1 MQRRITGTGSFL
13 EERLVIEA
21 RMGWKRVTAMI
32 IRFTKTRDIFGP
44 KVDRII
50 VSQKI
55 LMANELVHGEQ
66 GRRFSHQ
73 RPAGLRN
80 WAVETENSTGTL
92 VSFFLQFT
100 VKYLLNLGSR
110 RLTTIISEQLFKF
123 QAIAFENMYVEYHT
137 AETCSV
143 IKLCKFTMFITAVW
157 VLFLIKLSNYH
168 GLFRLFMPGYA
179 SSNRAILFHTRLKQ
193 NPFFIPAWYNFSYG
207 CDQKGNSAH
216 FAECAIFL
224 SLRVSLK
231 IIETNTKW
239 HCLKGGTSM

>member
-143 IKLCKFTMFITAVW
+143 IKLFKFTMFITAVW
-157 VLFLIKLSNYH
+157 VLFLIKLQTTMDYSGFSCLVTRH
-168 GLFRLFMPGYA
+168 QTGLSFF
-179 SSNRAILFHTRLKQ
+179 TR
-193 NPFFIPAWYNFSYG
+193 
-207 CDQKGNSAH
+207 D
-216 FAECAIFL
+216 
-224 SLRVSLK
+224 
-231 IIETNTKW
+231 
-239 HCLKGGTSM
+239 